1 MARSTCVH
9 GFRLILCQFKF
20 NISILLDIVD
30 ELDTNAK
37 AALICRFISTSKK
50 CEKLT
55 EKKQIYSYLSKMG
68 DYVKTNV
75 NEHCFKNNI
84 DAQVIG
90 IGSKL
95 RIVHTKNFIKSR
107 RERDSLEI
115 GHKIISDFYDSLLK
129 RNIFVNSNK
138 IIFLSMMHTE
148 DIVNEITTS
157 IIESIK

>member
-1 MARSTCVH
+1 
-9 GFRLILCQFKF
+9 
-20 NISILLDIVD
+20 
-30 ELDTNAK
+30 
-37 AALICRFISTSKK
+37 
-50 CEKLT
+50 
-55 EKKQIYSYLSKMG
+55 MG

-90 IGSKL
+90 IGSML
-95 RIVHTKNFIKSR
+95 RVVHTKNFVKSR

-115 GHKIISDFYDSLLK
+115 DHKSISDFYDSLLK

-138 IIFLSMMHTE
+138 IIFLSMTHTE
-148 DIVNEITTS
+148 DIVRKITSS